1 MNDKKISIA
10 VIRRMPIYLRYL
22 YELEEEGKTGISSK
36 ELSELTGFTASQIR
50 QDFNNFGGFGQQ
62 GFGYSVSNL
71 KKEIENILGYN
82 NQKNTVIIG
91 AGKLGQTVAKYEGF
105 KKAGMNIIAIFDRN
119 KNNIGTKINDLVI
132 QDVKLAEDFLK
143 KNEVQIGIIC
153 VSKPG
158 AQEIANLFVESGV
171 KGIWNF
177 ASTDLSVPEDVYVEN
192 VRLTESF
199 LTLSYFMNNK

>member
-22 YELEEEGKTGISSK
+22 DELESEGRMGISSK
-36 ELSELTGFTASQIR
+36 DLSTLTGFTASQIR

-71 KKEIENILGYN
+71 KKEIEEILGYN
-82 NQKNTVIIG
+82 NKKNTVIIG
-91 AGKLGQTVAKYEGF
+91 AGKLGQTIAKYDGF
-105 KKAGMNIIAIFDRN
+105 KKAGMNIIGIFDRN
-119 KNNIGTKINDLVI
+119 KNNIGTKINDLEI
-132 QDVKLAEDFLK
+132 KDIKLAKDFLK
-143 KNEVQIGIIC
+143 DNEVEIGIIC
-153 VSKPG
+153 VSKSG
-158 AQEIANLFVESGV
+158 AQETADLFVESGV

-177 ASTDLSVPEDVYVEN
+177 ASIDLNVPEDVYVEN

-199 LTLSYFMNNK
+199 LTLSYFMNEK